1 MYKAH
6 LIADGWKIE
15 QHFHEDE
22 AYHYFVATKGRNIL
36 TSDDGY
42 IFRGLLNGAW
52 V

>member
-6 LIADGWKIE
+6 LIADGWIIE
-15 QHFHEDE
+15 RHLHQDE
-22 AYHYFVATKGRNIL
+22 AYYYYTASKERNIL

-42 IFRGLLNGAW
+42 IFRGLLNGSW